1 MFYPELSLARLKLKP
16 FEHLSSFQYKSR
28 KVFAGLQ
35 IPGTGHRFLHS
46 FFLYRTIWAAKVLG
60 EIKVL
65 VQLNFPDDILNIPD
79 DNGKAYPKRE
89 QYSMKLRP
97 NAKILC

>member
-1 MFYPELSLARLKLKP
+1 MFYAEHSLARMKLKP
-16 FEHLSSFQYKSR
+16 FEHLSSFPYKLR

-46 FFLYRTIWAAKVLG
+46 FSLYRTIWAAKVLG

-65 VQLNFPDDILNIPD
+65 VQINFPDDILNIPV
-79 DNGKAYPKRE
+79 DNGNAYPK
-89 QYSMKLRP
+89 
-97 NAKILC
+97 